1 MADCNIAHVL
11 TNRNA
16 TNILLRRRIPPKIV
30 NIARAH
36 VFAITCADLEG
47 DQEGGQEGVLT
58 HPHLWKMKNHKI
70 NIVKLVCVLIMLA
83 IDDLII
89 RSRDV
94 FINC

>member
-16 TNILLRRRIPPKIV
+16 TNILLRRRIPLKIV

-47 DQEGGQEGVLT
+47 V
-58 HPHLWKMKNHKI
+58 HKI
-70 NIVKLVCVLIMLA
+70 NIVKLVCVHIMLA

-89 RSRDV
+89 WSRDV
-94 FINC
+94 

>member
-16 TNILLRRRIPPKIV
+16 TNILLRRRIPLKIV

-36 VFAITCADLEG
+36 VFAITCADQEG
-47 DQEGGQEGVLT
+47 NQEGG
-58 HPHLWKMKNHKI
+58 PWKMKNHKI
-70 NIVKLVCVLIMLA
+70 NIVKLVCVHIMLA

-94 FINC
+94 

>member
-47 DQEGGQEGVLT
+47 GQEGGPDPPPPPLENE
-58 HPHLWKMKNHKI
+58 K
-70 NIVKLVCVLIMLA
+70 
-83 IDDLII
+83 
-89 RSRDV
+89 S
-94 FINC
+94 

>member
-16 TNILLRRRIPPKIV
+16 TNILLRRRILPKIV

-47 DQEGGQEGVLT
+47 GPDPPSG
-58 HPHLWKMKNHKI
+58 K
-70 NIVKLVCVLIMLA
+70 
-83 IDDLII
+83 
-89 RSRDV
+89 
-94 FINC
+94 

>member
-16 TNILLRRRIPPKIV
+16 TNILLRRRIPLKIV

-47 DQEGGQEGVLT
+47 GQEGVLT
-58 HPHLWKMKNHKI
+58 HPPPLWKMKNHKI
-70 NIVKLVCVLIMLA
+70 NIVKLVCVHI
-83 IDDLII
+83 
-89 RSRDV
+89 
-94 FINC
+94 

>member
-36 VFAITCADLEG
+36 VFAITSADLEG
-47 DQEGGQEGVLT
+47 DQEGVLT
-58 HPHLWKMKNHKI
+58 HPPPLWQMKNHKI
-70 NIVKLVCVLIMLA
+70 NIVKLVCVHIMLA

>member
-16 TNILLRRRIPPKIV
+16 TNILLRRRIPLKIV

-47 DQEGGQEGVLT
+47 DQEGDQEGGPDPSPPLENE
-58 HPHLWKMKNHKI
+58 K
-70 NIVKLVCVLIMLA
+70 
-83 IDDLII
+83 
-89 RSRDV
+89 S
-94 FINC
+94 

>member
-47 DQEGGQEGVLT
+47 DQEGVLT
-58 HPHLWKMKNHKI
+58 HPPLWKMKNHKI
-70 NIVKLVCVLIMLA
+70 NIVKLVCVHIMLA

>member
-16 TNILLRRRIPPKIV
+16 TNILLRRRIPPKSV

-47 DQEGGQEGVLT
+47 DQEGG
-58 HPHLWKMKNHKI
+58 PDPSPLWKMKNHKI
-70 NIVKLVCVLIMLA
+70 NIVKLVCVHINLA

>member
-16 TNILLRRRIPPKIV
+16 TNILLRCRIRPKIV

-47 DQEGGQEGVLT
+47 DQEGG
-58 HPHLWKMKNHKI
+58 PDPSPLWKMKNHKI
-70 NIVKLVCVLIMLA
+70 NIVKLVCVHIMLA